1 MSHRITR
8 DRLTAAA
15 VLVLALLVLAAS
27 VEAGQNLLA
36 AALAAGTSYGMALV
50 AAALVF
56 ALMKDPVGIR
66 LEPTGSWDWR
76 GSARWFCLPALG
88 APFIVW
94 VPALACAADWHGP
107 CAFIGSL
114 CSALVA

>member
-27 VEAGQNLLA
+27 VEAGQNVIE
-36 AALAAGTSYGMALV
+36 AALTAGTSYGMALI

-56 ALMKDPVGIR
+56 ALMKAPVGIR
-66 LEPTGSWDWR
+66 SILKATRSVI
-76 GSARWFCLPALG
+76 AVA
-88 APFIVW
+88 V
-94 VPALACAADWHGP
+94 VV
-107 CAFIGSL
+107 
-114 CSALVA
+114 ALVLVGMGKAVVEVFS